1 MMPPAGARWSALPGA
16 CVSTMKAF
24 DREKKPA
31 QASGLRR
38 AIPLLG
44 FALCLMAGWFAMVV
58 DVWWWGAIG
67 LVVGLAVGDLLEWL
81 VRERTPGE
89 S

>member
-1 MMPPAGARWSALPGA
+1 
-16 CVSTMKAF
+16 
-24 DREKKPA
+24 
-31 QASGLRR
+31 
-38 AIPLLG
+38 
-44 FALCLMAGWFAMVV
+44 MVV